1 LDQRILAVLRDDG
14 RISMARLAEAVHTSR
29 ASAYVRLNRLRE
41 VGALLGF
48 SAVVNPA
55 RIGTGVAALVLISAN
70 RRGRL
75 RWMRWREQLEKIPA
89 VEYAAMVTGETDVVV
104 LLRVRDQEELRRV
117 LLEQVQALEHV
128 GTTHTLMVL
137 DEIVHR
143 PYVVPDG
150 GPPL

>member
-1 LDQRILAVLRDDG
+1 MDELDHRILSVLREDG
-14 RISMARLAEAVHTSR
+14 RISVARLAEAVHTSR

-41 VGALLGF
+41 LGALRGF

-55 RIGTGVAALVLISAN
+55 RVGTGVTALVLISAN

-75 RWMRWREQLEKIPA
+75 RWMRWREQLEEIPA

-117 LLEQVQALEHV
+117 LLEQIQAIEHV

-137 DEIVHR
+137 EEIVHR
-143 PYVVPDG
+143 PYVVPATD
-150 GPPL
+150 